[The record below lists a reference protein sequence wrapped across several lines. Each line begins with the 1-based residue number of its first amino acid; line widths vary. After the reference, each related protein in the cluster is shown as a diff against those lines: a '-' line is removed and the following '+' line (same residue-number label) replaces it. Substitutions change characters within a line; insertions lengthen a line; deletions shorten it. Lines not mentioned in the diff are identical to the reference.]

1 MFEIPLHETMEIQ
14 WTKILLPEIKE
25 LIETKDFR
33 GLRDFLR
40 ERHPADIVD
49 ILRELNPTERVMS
62 FRLLDKNKISEV
74 FALFEPIEQ
83 EELLKQFTEHHA
95 REILLQMHPDDRT
108 QLFDE
113 LPAHIVEKLLKLLP
127 PLERKEANELFNYP
141 HNSAGRIMTP
151 EYVDLQM
158 DMTVEKALG
167 HIRKTGPNRETI
179 YICYIVDETKKLR
192 GVASLKNIILA
203 DTGQYIRDIMNEN
216 VIYVRTT
223 DDQEKAAQVVQKYDI
238 LAVPVVDNEDRLVGI
253 VTVDDVLDVVQEE
266 ATEDFQKMAGIQTI
280 EEKYFRVGFSRR
292 VSNRVAWLV
301 ILVIAATISQAIL
314 RSYSGVLSSVIALTY
329 FIPMLTGSGGNTGS
343 QSSTLIIRALATGE
357 VKSREWWRII
367 LREFKVGVALGLIMG
382 IIAFSIASISLRQIN
397 IASSV
402 GISLFAV
409 VSVGNIVG
417 VAIPLFFRLIK
428 LDPAFVSAPLI
439 ATLLDATG
447 LIIYFEIA
455 RRILIINAS

>member
-1 MFEIPLHETMEIQ
+1 MELQ
-14 WTKILLPEIKE
+14 WTKIFLPEIKE
-25 LIETKDFR
+25 LIENKDFK

-49 ILRELNPTERVMS
+49 ILRQLDPTERVMG
-62 FRLLDKNKISEV
+62 FRLLDKRKISEV
-74 FALFEPIEQ
+74 FALVEPIEQ
-83 EELLKQFTEHHA
+83 EELLKQFTEQHA
-95 REILLQMHPDDRT
+95 KEILVQMQPDDRT

-113 LPAHIVEKLLKLLP
+113 LPAHVVEKLLKLLP
-127 PLERKEANELFNYP
+127 PAERKEANELLNYP
-141 HNSAGRIMTP
+141 HNSSGRIMTP

-158 DMTVEKALG
+158 DMTVTEALE

-203 DTGQYIRDIMNEN
+203 SPGQLIRDIMNEN
-216 VIYVRTT
+216 VFYVHTT
-223 DDQEKAAQVVQKYDI
+223 DDQEKAVQVVQKYDI

-266 ATEDFQKMAGIQTI
+266 VTEDFQRMAGIQTT
-280 EEKYFRVGFSRR
+280 EEEYFRVGFLKRIINR
-292 VSNRVAWLV
+292 VSWLV
-301 ILVIAATISQAIL
+301 ILVIAATISQTIL
-314 RSYSGVLSSVIALTY
+314 KNYSGVLSSVIALAY

-357 VKSREWWRII
+357 IKAGEWWRIL
-367 LREFKVGVALGLIMG
+367 LREFKVGVSLGLIMG
-382 IIAFSIASISLRQIN
+382 IIAFMIAAISLGQTTV
-397 IASSV
+397 AATV
-402 GISLFAV
+402 GVSLCIV

-417 VAIPLFFRLIK
+417 LAIPLFFRFIK

-447 LIIYFEIA
+447 LVIYFEIA
-455 RRILIINAS
+455 SRMLSRAVS

>member
-1 MFEIPLHETMEIQ
+1 MELQ
-14 WTKILLPEIKE
+14 WTKIFLPEIKE
-25 LIETKDFR
+25 LIATKDFK

-49 ILRELNPTERVMS
+49 ILRELDPTERVMG
-62 FRLLDKNKISEV
+62 FRLLDKHKISEV
-74 FALFEPIEQ
+74 FALVEPVEQ
-83 EELLKQFTEHHA
+83 EELLKRFTEQHA
-95 REILLQMHPDDRT
+95 KEILLQMQPDDRT

-113 LPAHIVEKLLKLLP
+113 LPAHVVEKLLKLLP
-127 PLERKEANELFNYP
+127 AAERKEANELLNYP
-141 HNSAGRIMTP
+141 HNSSGRIMTP
-151 EYVDLQM
+151 EYVDLQLG
-158 DMTVEKALG
+158 MTVAEALE

-203 DTGQYIRDIMNEN
+203 NPDQLIKDIMNEN
-216 VIYVRTT
+216 VFFVHTT
-223 DDQEKAAQVVQKYDI
+223 DDQEKAVQVVQKYDI

-266 ATEDFQKMAGIQTI
+266 VTEDFQRMAGIQTT
-280 EEKYFRVGFSRR
+280 EEEYFRVGFSKRIINR
-292 VSNRVAWLV
+292 VSWLV
-301 ILVIAATISQAIL
+301 ILVIAATISQTIL
-314 RSYSGVLSSVIALTY
+314 KNYSGVLSSVIALAY

-357 VKSREWWRII
+357 IKTKEWWRIL
-367 LREFKVGVALGLIMG
+367 LREFKVGVSLGFIMGLIAFA
-382 IIAFSIASISLRQIN
+382 IAAISLKQLTV
-397 IASSV
+397 ASTV
-402 GISLFAV
+402 GISLCIV

-417 VAIPLFFRLIK
+417 LAIPLFFRFIK

-447 LIIYFEIA
+447 LVIYFEIA
-455 RRILIINAS
+455 SRMLSKSVS